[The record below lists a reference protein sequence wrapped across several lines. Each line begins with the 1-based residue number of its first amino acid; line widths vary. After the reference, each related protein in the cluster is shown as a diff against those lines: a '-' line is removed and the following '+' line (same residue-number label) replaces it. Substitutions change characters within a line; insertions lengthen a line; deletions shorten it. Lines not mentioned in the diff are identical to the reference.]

1 MGLRAFFRKAAPAPA
16 VAAPDPS
23 PAAVAVGSS
32 GWARAGMRFDVHS
45 MSKDELR
52 EMAHQL
58 LAGGAISMPDLRLL
72 ALEPVTCS
80 ADWPGWDR
88 FETSGDA
95 DARLDWMAELAAR
108 IRRGHP
114 DRTYIGYLESL
125 RSFLVRVEAARPIDA
140 AARPIDAAARPRPVA
155 QDASATWPS
164 RPRLASGRLTSPL
177 PRPAST

>member
-1 MGLRAFFRKAAPAPA
+1 VSESESSPA
-16 VAAPDPS
+16 VA
-23 PAAVAVGSS
+23 VASS
-32 GWARAGMRFDVHS
+32 GWARAGMRFDVHR

-80 ADWPGWDR
+80 PDWPDWNR
-88 FETSGDA
+88 FETCEDA
-95 DARLDWMAELAAR
+95 DARLDWMEELAVR

-114 DRTYIGYLESL
+114 DRAYIGYLESL
-125 RSFLVRVEAARPIDA
+125 RSFLVRVEAARP
-140 AARPIDAAARPRPVA
+140 RPVA
-155 QDASATWPS
+155 EDGGGTWPS
-164 RPRLASGRLTSPL
+164 RPSLASRRLTSPL

>member
-1 MGLRAFFRKAAPAPA
+1 
-16 VAAPDPS
+16 
-23 PAAVAVGSS
+23 
-32 GWARAGMRFDVHS
+32 
-45 MSKDELR
+45 
-52 EMAHQL
+52 
-58 LAGGAISMPDLRLL
+58 MPDLRLL

-125 RSFLVRVEAARPIDA
+125 RSFLVRVEAARP
-140 AARPIDAAARPRPVA
+140 RPVA
-155 QDASATWPS
+155 PDGGATWPS